1 MTYEQVAKVLFLD
14 DSTARA
20 WRRAYEDAGV
30 ESIYSLDIR
39 GGAGLLSPEAIADPP
54 AWNRARAVAIYD
66 EGPARALTHRLKY
79 HDRMEVAEVLPT
91 STTDIAQFVKERFEF
106 DYTRSGLIKLMDRIG
121 FALRHMTG
129 GA

>member
-39 GGAGLLSPEAIADPP
+39 GGAGLLSPRQFDELG
-54 AWNRARAVAIYD
+54 AWA
-66 EGPARALTHRLKY
+66 T
-79 HDRMEVAEVLPT
+79 EVLPT